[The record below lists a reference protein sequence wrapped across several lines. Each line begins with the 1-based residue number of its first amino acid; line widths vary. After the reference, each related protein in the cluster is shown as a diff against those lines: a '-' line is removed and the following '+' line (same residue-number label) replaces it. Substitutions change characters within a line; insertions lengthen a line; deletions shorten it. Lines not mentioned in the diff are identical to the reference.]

1 MPDGRKDEGLDR
13 WAEGGSLIAHSS
25 KSKTT
30 QDKLHKVN
38 HPVFSAIIY
47 TFTSFISNTKVS
59 MQLQF
64 SII

>member
-25 KSKTT
+25 KSETI
-30 QDKLHKVN
+30 QDKQQETN
-38 HPVFSAIIY
+38 HPVFPAIIY
-47 TFTSFISNTKVS
+47 IFISFISNTEAS